1 MNDVVAQPGAFRSSP
16 EIGHLAEALAKAQ
29 ADFPEIS
36 RNREVTVRTK
46 AGSEYKFRYATLD
59 TILSCTRRPM
69 ADSGLSLTQL
79 IETHDGHVVL
89 KTVLLHSSG
98 QWIMSETPI
107 PVSMGPQEF
116 GSMLSYMRRY
126 AISAILN
133 LASQDDDD
141 GNIAEGNAIETAEM
155 PVGKLLEATR
165 PGLATEK
172 QIKFAWSLAKRLGWT
187 EDDMKAYLKSHHGIE
202 SAKEMTKDIASLVI
216 DHLQMEIE
224 NRTDNEQEAGA

>member
-1 MNDVVAQPGAFRSSP
+1 
-16 EIGHLAEALAKAQ
+16 
-29 ADFPEIS
+29 
-36 RNREVTVRTK
+36 
-46 AGSEYKFRYATLD
+46 
-59 TILSCTRRPM
+59 
-69 ADSGLSLTQL
+69 
-79 IETHDGHVVL
+79 
-89 KTVLLHSSG
+89 
-98 QWIMSETPI
+98 
-107 PVSMGPQEF
+107 
-116 GSMLSYMRRY
+116 MLSYMRRY